1 MGSTW
6 LKLTLLSFLA
16 INAALAYPRL
26 KAPTNPKLEAMMKAY
41 HENFLGTHGKRSADE
56 PMEMTDEE
64 ALAYLVA
71 KLSTPTGFFLK
82 PGKRGNDLIKR
93 RYIPGGMFEKKDIFD
108 DFNGVRG

>member
-1 MGSTW
+1 
-6 LKLTLLSFLA
+6 
-16 INAALAYPRL
+16 
-26 KAPTNPKLEAMMKAY
+26 
-41 HENFLGTHGKRSADE
+41 
-56 PMEMTDEE
+56 MEMTDEE

-93 RYIPGGMFEKKDIFD
+93 RYKPGGMFGTENFAKKIVSEINNPTIQFTEKKDIFD

>member
-1 MGSTW
+1 M
-6 LKLTLLSFLA
+6 LQMNFKNNYFVQ
-16 INAALAYPRL
+16 
-26 KAPTNPKLEAMMKAY
+26 
-41 HENFLGTHGKRSADE
+41 ENFLGTHGKRSADE

-93 RYIPGGMFEKKDIFD
+93 RYMFGNKKIAKNVFEIKKFYNSIYREKGHF
-108 DFNGVRG
+108 